1 MVGLGEKGIANRE
14 FLPILGR
21 IHEHRAGGHQ
31 SEGLQVV
38 GSAHR
43 RAIARRA
50 NARGRAR

>member
-38 GSAHR
+38 GLGPSAR
-43 RAIARRA
+43 DSRA
-50 NARGRAR
+50 NGRGRAR